1 MVNPNKT
8 GIRIPTNVGGITRN
22 FIQFIEDW
30 KFRIIESQ
38 MIPIIGI
45 NMLARGKDKK
55 LYTEF
60 VPDFLFGGNSS

>member
-1 MVNPNKT
+1 
-8 GIRIPTNVGGITRN
+8 
-22 FIQFIEDW
+22 
-30 KFRIIESQ
+30 

-60 VPDFLFGGNSS
+60 CTGFFIWRQFIQVNFKFRKSRKFKPMVALIGTIMFSEFTLFVDFHGTS

>member
-1 MVNPNKT
+1 
-8 GIRIPTNVGGITRN
+8 
-22 FIQFIEDW
+22 
-30 KFRIIESQ
+30 

-60 VPDFLFGGNSS
+60 VLDFLFGGNSS

>member
-1 MVNPNKT
+1 
-8 GIRIPTNVGGITRN
+8 
-22 FIQFIEDW
+22 
-30 KFRIIESQ
+30 

-60 VPDFLFGGNSS
+60 CTGFFIWRQFKLILNSEIAENSNLWLLLLEQ